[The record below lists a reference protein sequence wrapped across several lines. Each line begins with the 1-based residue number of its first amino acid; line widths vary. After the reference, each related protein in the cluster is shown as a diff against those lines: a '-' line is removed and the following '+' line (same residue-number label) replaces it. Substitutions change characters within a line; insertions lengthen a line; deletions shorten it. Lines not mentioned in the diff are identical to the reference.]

1 MTKNYLRPPT
11 AHQFVRCFR
20 APAGFAFGMFA
31 AASVIAQCATA
42 VGSARLRRS
51 GMSTRGSVVKSS
63 SRSGIAVVLLVI
75 VGAVGLV
82 AMLVVR
88 WQRPEDHSGT
98 AGSAVTTIPAPV
110 PQQLEAWRRPTTSDP
125 RAFAIAYART
135 IWTYDTTRH
144 SYVDWQNAVSVYAD
158 PTSAAPEVAKSLLPQ
173 WAEWDQLQLHKAH
186 ATAAGITAKVTPELE
201 AMVNRSQAPDG
212 WHAYVIQGKQAVVL
226 DTGTRILDRQAAVA
240 VVCTPTC
247 KFWSATSQVSP

>member
-1 MTKNYLRPPT
+1 MTKNYLRPP
-11 AHQFVRCFR
+11 APQQFVRSFR
-20 APAGFAFGMFA
+20 APAGFAFGVFA
-31 AASVIAQCATA
+31 AASFIAHCCTA
-42 VGSARLRRS
+42 VGSAQQRRTE
-51 GMSTRGSVVKSS
+51 MSKRGRTVKSS
-63 SRSGIAVVLLVI
+63 SRSRIAIALLV
-75 VGAVGLV
+75 VAGVVGLV

-88 WQRPEDHSGT
+88 WQSPDDQPGT
-98 AGSAVTTIPAPV
+98 ATSVVTTIPAPT
-110 PQQLEAWRRPTTSDP
+110 PQQLEAWRRPTTTDP
-125 RAFAIAYART
+125 HAFAIAYART

-173 WAEWDQLQLHKAH
+173 WAEWDQLHLHKAH

-201 AMVNRSQAPDG
+201 AMVNHSQAPEG

-240 VVCTPTC
+240 VVCTPIC